1 MVLSKWKSS
10 HICYFVVEVAMWIY
24 RTVWSFSG
32 WICSSDIFLQPF
44 TSLHQSSLTIQH
56 GVSPPRYRLGMS

>member
-24 RTVWSFSG
+24 KTVWSFSG

-44 TSLHQSSLTIQH
+44 TSLH
-56 GVSPPRYRLGMS
+56 